1 MYDNWFRRHG
11 ARAGAWLTAAIDLN
25 RRIPTSKGAPT
36 DGRGFLSIS
45 IDGTAPGLHTSLY
58 WKRIF
63 SAAGNNFPRG
73 DLFPHIS
80 LK

>member
-1 MYDNWFRRHG
+1 MVGVSCQFPSMEPRPAFTQVFTG
-11 ARAGAWLTAAIDLN
+11 
-25 RRIPTSKGAPT
+25 K
-36 DGRGFLSIS
+36 
-45 IDGTAPGLHTSLY
+45 
-58 WKRIF
+58 KRIF